1 MNNKSLFDETVPVF
15 INFLKNLEGVLDT
28 ANRYASKNKKLS
40 EKKLVNGRLA
50 PDMYTL
56 AQQVGYAYF
65 MAFEVVENLAGKKA
79 PEFTYD
85 EKTIKELKTSLKRA
99 VTFLK
104 TVKPKDFKPR
114 KSGIQTFLHAKK
126 KFSDEAYIHNLALPN
141 FFFHV
146 TTAYDIARHLGV
158 PLTKQDYLGL

>member
-1 MNNKSLFDETVPVF
+1 MESLFNETVPVF
-15 INFLKNLEGVLDT
+15 IRFLGNLENVLDV
-28 ANRYASKNKKLS
+28 AQKYAAKKRVS
-40 EKKLVNGRLA
+40 ERKLVEGRLA

-65 MAFEVVENLAGKKA
+65 MAFEVVENLSGNKS

-85 EKTIKELKTSLKRA
+85 EKTIKELRASLKRA

-104 TVKPKDFKPR
+104 TVKAKDMR
-114 KSGIQTFLHAKK
+114 KKRGGVKTFLHPKK
-126 KFSDEAYIHNLALPN
+126 AFREETYVRELALPN

-146 TTAYDIARHLGV
+146 ATAYDIMRHLGV
-158 PLTKQDYLGL
+158 PLKKNDYLGF